1 MLLLNDMFDANF
13 FTVNSF
19 CEPANAGRKHT
30 WYVEDNTLLLLSL
43 TPLYAIPQI
52 PGVRS
57 ENKYH
62 WRHIGKDDTNDMF
75 LEAVQNMPLKA
86 LSKEV
91 R

>member
-1 MLLLNDMFDANF
+1 MKKKIIIKV
-13 FTVNSF
+13 VNRQT
-19 CEPANAGRKHT
+19 PAGNILGMSKIILYYYST
-30 WYVEDNTLLLLSL
+30 L
-43 TPLYAIPQI
+43 TPLYSIPQI

>member
-1 MLLLNDMFDANF
+1 VNRQTPAGNILDMLKIMLYYYS
-13 FTVNSF
+13 T
-19 CEPANAGRKHT
+19 
-30 WYVEDNTLLLLSL
+30 L
-43 TPLYAIPQI
+43 TPLYTIPQI

-62 WRHIGKDDTNDMF
+62 WRHIDKDDMNGMF
-75 LEAVQNMPLKA
+75 SKAFQNMPFEV